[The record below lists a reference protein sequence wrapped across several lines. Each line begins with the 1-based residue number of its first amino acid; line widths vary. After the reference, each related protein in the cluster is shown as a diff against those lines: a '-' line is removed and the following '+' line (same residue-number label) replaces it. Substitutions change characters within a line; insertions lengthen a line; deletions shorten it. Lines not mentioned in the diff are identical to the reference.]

1 MTKTISIT
9 FKTLALTAG
18 ISNSQNNNEVC
29 NPVYSVNLFHFNETS
44 GLTYETYLTIS
55 EIINYKCDQAMTGQS
70 PLKQCT
76 WNLN

>member
-18 ISNSQNNNEVC
+18 ISNSQNNEVC
-29 NPVYSVNLFHFNETS
+29 NPVYSVNLYPFNETP

-55 EIINYKCDQAMTGQS
+55 EMVNYKCDLAVAGQS